1 MAAFN
6 RILIPVD
13 GSSGAAKALEK
24 AIELQ
29 HLTQAELYV
38 LCVFKHHS
46 VREASISMVRPGKM
60 NMPDDA
66 LKEYA
71 TEIAMSAKRYVLDH
85 GVPADHLR
93 AFVKGGRPA
102 STIVQFARQRECDL
116 IAIGAQG
123 TTDEASVLLGSVAHR
138 VAGAAHCPVLIV

>member
-13 GSSGAAKALEK
+13 GSGGAVSALEK

-29 HLTQAELYV
+29 KLTDAELMV

-46 VREASISMVRPGKM
+46 LREASLSMVRPGKV
-60 NMPDDA
+60 NLPDDA

-71 TEIAMSAKRYVLDH
+71 TDIAMSAKQYILDH
-85 GVPADHLR
+85 EVPADKLR

-102 STIVQFARQRECDL
+102 TTIVQFAKQRECDL
-116 IAIGAQG
+116 IVVGAQG

-138 VAGAAHCPVLIV
+138 VAGAAHCPVLVV